1 MEDVGRLN
9 DGRPV
14 EYAKGLRVT
23 KFRGLRAV
31 NHTGGSGGYRS
42 YVVRF
47 PEQHFSVACLCNL
60 GNVNRRKRVG
70 AVAEHYLGQVMES
83 REAAFTGSLTAQ
95 QLRDLAGT
103 YRNPSTA
110 EVLRVTSDDTK
121 LWVELEG
128 FPAELRALSSTECE
142 PVDYVFEIRLKF
154 EPAVGK
160 SATRTLILS
169 REMELPATFEA
180 IPQEAKPSVTDLTA
194 YAGDYWSEEL
204 RVTYRLVV
212 KDGKLWLKA
221 LIGADGIIHATVP
234 FDELRPLLPDEFD
247 SATAPAPAILALR
260 RPRACEIGLA
270 LFPLVFVSH
279 GGSLL

>member
-1 MEDVGRLN
+1 L
-9 DGRPV
+9 
-14 EYAKGLRVT
+14 LRKT
-23 KFRGLRAV
+23 
-31 NHTGGSGGYRS
+31 
-42 YVVRF
+42 
-47 PEQHFSVACLCNL
+47 
-60 GNVNRRKRVG
+60 
-70 AVAEHYLGQVMES
+70 YLGQVMES
-83 REAAFTGSLTAQ
+83 REVAFTGGLTAQ
-95 QLRDLAGT
+95 QLRALAGT

-194 YAGDYWSEEL
+194 YAGDCWSEEL
-204 RVTYRLVV
+204 RVT
-212 KDGKLWLKA
+212 
-221 LIGADGIIHATVP
+221 
-234 FDELRPLLPDEFD
+234 
-247 SATAPAPAILALR
+247 
-260 RPRACEIGLA
+260 
-270 LFPLVFVSH
+270 
-279 GGSLL
+279 